1 MTAVLEPREERVRAA
16 LPAHRVP
23 TPDSMAPLPLF
34 TRHMPGAIEAD
45 RDRRRMF
52 RETHPRPR
60 RHANEMAHP
69 RIAATIAARARLV
82 SQSRVDL
89 SRWVDEG
96 GRFDPAFAVRRRND
110 HEEMKRCSS

>member
-23 TPDSMAPLPLF
+23 TPDSMAPPPLF
-34 TRHMPGAIEAD
+34 TRHMLGAIEAD
-45 RDRRRMF
+45 RDRRRVF

>member
-23 TPDSMAPLPLF
+23 TPDSMAPPPLF

-45 RDRRRMF
+45 RDRRRVF